1 MANLPTKKD
10 LRKGPDDHGFQLNKR
25 AVIGGI
31 IAIAL
36 VAFIAGNSQ
45 DETVQFLF
53 FSATLPLW
61 IVLTG
66 TAFLG
71 AAAGA
76 LLSQRRQRRKQR
88 NA

>member
-1 MANLPTKKD
+1 MANMPSKKD

-36 VAFIAGNSQ
+36 VAFIAGNSK
-45 DETVQFLF
+45 TVEVSFLF
-53 FSATLPLW
+53 FSAMMPLW

-71 AAAGA
+71 AAVGA
-76 LLSQRRQRRKQR
+76 LLTQRRQRRKQR
-88 NA
+88 SS

>member
-1 MANLPTKKD
+1 MPDMPSKKE
-10 LRKGPDDHGFQLNKR
+10 LRKGPDDHGFQLNMR
-25 AVIGGI
+25 AVVGGI

-36 VAFIAGNSQ
+36 VAFIAGNSGTT
-45 DETVQFLF
+45 EVKFLF
-53 FSATLPLW
+53 FSAEMPLW

-71 AAAGA
+71 AAVGA
-76 LLSQRRQRRKQR
+76 LLTQRRQRRKQR

>member
-53 FSATLPLW
+53 F
-61 IVLTG
+61 I
-66 TAFLG
+66 TA
-71 AAAGA
+71 
-76 LLSQRRQRRKQR
+76 
-88 NA
+88 

>member
-1 MANLPTKKD
+1 MANVPSKKE
-10 LRKGPDDHGFQLNKR
+10 LRKGPDDHGFQLNMR
-25 AVIGGI
+25 AVVGGI
-31 IAIAL
+31 IAVAL

-45 DETVQFLF
+45 DAKVQFLF
-53 FSATLPLW
+53 FSATMPLW

-71 AAAGA
+71 AAIGA
-76 LLSQRRQRRKQR
+76 LLTQRRQRRKQR